1 MGSVTIRNVD
11 DEIKRGARLAA
22 AANGR
27 SVEAELRDLLRRTYA
42 LPEADRAARIRAMT
56 GREFVDHLIKV
67 ANGATLEVPGR
78 TTDAD
83 VGIFGA
89 D

>member
-1 MGSVTIRNVD
+1 MGSVTIRNIE

-42 LPEADRAARIRAMT
+42 AGGDERTARLRAMT
-56 GREFVDHLIKV
+56 GKEAVAHLI
-67 ANGATLEVPGR
+67 ALAGG
-78 TTDAD
+78 
-83 VGIFGA
+83 VGLDIPEREHEDIEFREL
-89 D
+89 